1 MMKKI
6 ILLLGAAALC
16 LAACEDYRDE
26 YITPDSVY
34 LRSADD
40 SLMVSYSVYDA
51 VNRIG
56 VIKSGKGTK
65 DCTVTLSIDNSLVG
79 DYNYDHNANYVP
91 LPKSLYNAADLD
103 GMVVKMGADDARAMV
118 EVKWTPADM
127 VAEMTASPDKYVIPI
142 RIKSATISVNEAKRI
157 LLVKPV
163 MATVGP
169 RALSNSVSCKQNST
183 ATVKLGLVLSEQV
196 DTKDVTVKLAF
207 TPRAFTAGGID
218 YAAAPAGSVALR
230 KDSVVIPSGDTE
242 VDFQVDLD
250 MKGVTADYIGG
261 DIVITGVE
269 LRKTANADKA
279 RADESADEVLTIM
292 PVSNPSMA
300 LLVKKS
306 KK

>member
-56 VIKSGKGTK
+56 VIKSGKGAK
-65 DCTVTLSIDNSLVG
+65 DCTVTLAIDNSVVG
-79 DYNYDHNANYVP
+79 DYNHDHHTNYVP
-91 LPKSLYNAADLD
+91 LPKALYNAKELD
-103 GMVVKMGADDARAMV
+103 GMVIKMGAEDVRAMV
-118 EVKWTPADM
+118 EVKWNPADM
-127 VAEMTASPDKYVIPI
+127 VDEMTSSPDRFVIPI
-142 RIKSATISVNEAKRI
+142 CIKSASISVNEAKKI

-169 RALSNSVSCKQNST
+169 SKLANSMSCKQNST
-183 ATVKLGLVLSEQV
+183 ATVRVGLVLSEPV
-196 DTKDVTVKLAF
+196 ETKDITVKLAF
-207 TPRAFTAGGID
+207 SPRAFTAGGND
-218 YAAAPAGSVALR
+218 YAAAPAGSVTLR
-230 KDSVVIPSGDTE
+230 KNSVVIPSGNTE
-242 VDFQVDLD
+242 VDVQVDLD
-250 MKGVTADYIGG
+250 MTGVTSDYIGG

-269 LRKTANADKA
+269 LRKTTNADKA
-279 RADESADEVLTIM
+279 RADESADDVLTIM
-292 PVSNPSMA
+292 PVTNPSMA
-300 LLVKKS
+300 LLIKKS